1 MQAITACQFEA
12 ISSALAGLRAAY
24 NAFQVEPC
32 QFAGVPDDLSALD
45 YIPYELPIA
54 PEYAAGS
61 LAFSLAWGHVLVT
74 SFGFSW
80 VARDDRA
87 GPKEFAVQHENPS
100 VLIFPYFRLLEITRS
115 SGPQE
120 SPAETLWFE
129 TIRFLETRAYIADG
143 WHPVFDAANVPK
155 KLGCPAS
162 TTQACRRLIDTVPEF
177 YAKMSTYPYAWA
189 RDRRWDEL
197 TKYAEQLVTNHQL
210 ANR

>member
-1 MQAITACQFEA
+1 MQALSTDQLQTIE
-12 ISSALAGLRAAY
+12 SALAGMRAAY

-32 QFAGVPDDLSALD
+32 EFTGIPEDLSALD

-61 LAFSLAWGHVLVT
+61 LAFSLVWGHVLVT

-80 VARDDRA
+80 VASDDCA
-87 GPKEFAVQHENPS
+87 GPKEFAVQHDSPS

-115 SGPQE
+115 SGPRE

-129 TIRFLETRAYIADG
+129 TIRFMEARAYIADG
-143 WHPVFDAANVPK
+143 WHPVVDAAHCPER
-155 KLGCPAS
+155 LGCPTPTS
-162 TTQACRRLIDTVPEF
+162 KACQRLIDTVPKF
-177 YAKMSTYPYAWA
+177 YAQMSTYPYAWA
-189 RDRRWDEL
+189 RAKRWNEL
-197 TKYAEQLVTNHQL
+197 AEYAERLVTNHQL